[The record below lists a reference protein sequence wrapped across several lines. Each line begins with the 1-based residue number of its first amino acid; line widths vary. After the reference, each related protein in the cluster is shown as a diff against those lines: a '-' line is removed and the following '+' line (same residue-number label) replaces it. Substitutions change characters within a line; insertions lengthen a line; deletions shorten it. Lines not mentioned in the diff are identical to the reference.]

1 MLYIVIICKAACLKL
16 ILHFKPKFII
26 MKTAKIFGLLILLV
40 LPSVFFAQDELQITA
55 KDSIVQ
61 SSWIVG
67 VGFNAVDDSGNV
79 FDGLFNVGKEWNIVP
94 FPSRVSIGRY
104 FKNGLGLEAI
114 GTYNEYKE
122 GNIIDA
128 QVINENISYFGIDG
142 RITYDINKIIGET
155 GWFDPYVGI
164 GAGYTDANNKGRGT
178 YNAVVGFRTW
188 LSDRWGL
195 DFNSTGK
202 WAMSQSDGA
211 TNHIQ
216 HAAGVVY
223 QFGIEKGLSK
233 RGEEKLELLAAIEKE
248 KERQRDSIN
257 EVNRLKEEAL
267 LAERLKKQQEADALA
282 AAEKAKED
290 ALNKKKAE
298 IKSRIESLG
307 NVYFGLNSSF
317 VNTKS
322 KKVLDSLV
330 QVLEEIPT
338 LKLKI
343 TSHTD
348 SRGTSKYNDWLSQ
361 RRVDRTKAYLLSKGI
376 ADDKLVTEAYGEN
389 MLLNECNDNTYC
401 PEDKHAVNRR
411 SEFVILEF

>member
-1 MLYIVIICKAACLKL
+1 
-16 ILHFKPKFII
+16 
-26 MKTAKIFGLLILLV
+26 MKTAKFFSLLILLV
-40 LPSVFFAQDELQITA
+40 LPSVIFAQDELQITA

-61 SSWIVG
+61 SSWIFG

-79 FDGLFNVGKEWNIVP
+79 FDGIFNVGKEWNIVP

-104 FKNGLGLEAI
+104 FKSGLGLEAI

-122 GNIIDA
+122 GNIVDA
-128 QVINENISYFGIDG
+128 VEITENVSYFGIDG

-164 GAGYTDANNKGRGT
+164 GAGYTEANNQGRGT

-188 LSDRWGL
+188 FSDRWGL

-202 WAMSQSDGA
+202 WAMSQGDGA

-290 ALNKKKAE
+290 TLNKKKAE

-361 RRVDRTKAYLLSKGI
+361 RRVDKTKSYLLSKGI
-376 ADDKLVTEAYGEN
+376 ADDKLVTEAYGET

-401 PEDKHAVNRR
+401 PEDKHAANRR

>member
-1 MLYIVIICKAACLKL
+1 
-16 ILHFKPKFII
+16 
-26 MKTAKIFGLLILLV
+26 MKTTKFFSFLFLFMLSSLT
-40 LPSVFFAQDELQITA
+40 FAQDELQITA

-61 SSWIVG
+61 SSWIFG
-67 VGFNAVDDSGNV
+67 VGLNAVDDSGNV
-79 FDGLFNVGKEWNIVP
+79 FDGIFNVGEEWNMVP

-104 FKNGLGLEAI
+104 FKSGLGLEAI
-114 GTYNEYKE
+114 GTYNQYKE
-122 GNIIDA
+122 GNNIDGVIIT
-128 QVINENISYFGIDG
+128 ENINYFGLDG
-142 RITYDINKIIGET
+142 RITYDLNKIIGET
-155 GWFDPYVGI
+155 GWFDPYVGV

-188 LSDRWGL
+188 FSDRWGL

-202 WAMSQSDGA
+202 WAMSQGEGA

-248 KERQRDSIN
+248 KQRQTDSIN
-257 EVNRLKEEAL
+257 EVNRLKDEAL
-267 LAERLKKQQEADALA
+267 LAERLKKQQEVDALA
-282 AAEKAKED
+282 AAEKSKID
-290 ALNKKKAE
+290 AINKRKAE
-298 IKSRIESLG
+298 IKSKIEDLG
-307 NVYFGLNSSF
+307 NVYFALNSSV
-317 VNTKS
+317 VNSSS
-322 KKVLDSLV
+322 KKVLDSLS

-361 RRVDRTKAYLLSKGI
+361 RRVDKTKDYLLSKGVS
-376 ADDKLVTEAYGEN
+376 ADKLTTEAYGES
-389 MLLNECNDNTYC
+389 MLLNECDDSTYC
-401 PEDKHAVNRR
+401 PEEKHAVNRR
-411 SEFVILEF
+411 SEFVIQEF

>member
-1 MLYIVIICKAACLKL
+1 
-16 ILHFKPKFII
+16 
-26 MKTAKIFGLLILLV
+26 MKTTTVFSFLV
-40 LPSVFFAQDELQITA
+40 LLMLSSVTFAQDELQITA

-61 SSWIVG
+61 SSWIFG
-67 VGFNAVDDSGNV
+67 VGLNAVDDSGNV
-79 FDGLFNVGKEWNIVP
+79 FDGIFNVGEEWNIVP

-104 FKNGLGLEAI
+104 FKSGLGLEAI
-114 GTYNEYKE
+114 GTYNQYKE

-128 QVINENISYFGIDG
+128 VVITENISYFGIDG
-142 RITYDINKIIGET
+142 RVTYDINKIIGQT

-188 LSDRWGL
+188 FSDRWGL

-202 WAMSQSDGA
+202 WAMSQGEGA

-248 KERQRDSIN
+248 KQRQRDSIN
-257 EVNRLKEEAL
+257 EVNRLKDELL
-267 LAERLKKQQEADALA
+267 LAERLKKQQEEDALA
-282 AAEKAKED
+282 AAEKAKVD
-290 ALNKKKAE
+290 AINKRKTE
-298 IKSRIESLG
+298 IKSRIENLG
-307 NVYFGLNSSF
+307 NVYFGLNSS
-317 VNTKS
+317 VVTSSS
-322 KKVLDSLV
+322 KKVLDSLA

-338 LKLKI
+338 LTLKI

-361 RRVDRTKAYLLSKGI
+361 RRVDKTKDYLLSKGVS
-376 ADDKLVTEAYGEN
+376 ADKLTTEAYGETQ
-389 MLLNECNDNTYC
+389 LLNECNDNSYC
-401 PEDKHAVNRR
+401 PEEKHAVNRR

>member
-1 MLYIVIICKAACLKL
+1 
-16 ILHFKPKFII
+16 
-26 MKTAKIFGLLILLV
+26 MKTTKIFSFIFLLILS
-40 LPSVFFAQDELQITA
+40 SVSFAQDELQITA

-67 VGFNAVDDSGNV
+67 VGLNAVDDSGNV
-79 FDGLFNVGKEWNIVP
+79 FDGIFNVGKEWNVVP
-94 FPSRVSIGRY
+94 FPSRLSIGRY
-104 FKNGLGLEAI
+104 FKNGLGIEAI
-114 GTYNEYKE
+114 GAYNTYME
-122 GNIIDA
+122 GNIIDGN
-128 QVINENISYFGIDG
+128 VISEDINYYSFDG
-142 RITYDINKIIGET
+142 RITYDLNKIIGQT

-188 LSDRWGL
+188 FSDRWGL
-195 DFNSTGK
+195 DFNSSGK
-202 WAMSQSDGA
+202 WAMSQGEGA

-248 KERQRDSIN
+248 KQRQQDSIN
-257 EVNRLKEEAL
+257 EVNRLKDEAL

-282 AAEKAKED
+282 AAEKAKID
-290 ALNKKKAE
+290 ALNKKKEE

-307 NVYFGLNSSF
+307 NVYFALNSSV
-317 VNTKS
+317 VNTSS
-322 KKVLDSLV
+322 KKVLDSLAN
-330 QVLEEIPT
+330 VLDEIPT

-361 RRVDRTKAYLLSKGI
+361 RRVDKTKAYLISKGI
-376 ADDKLVTEAYGEN
+376 AEDKLVTEAYGET
-389 MLLNECNDNTYC
+389 MLLNDCDDNTYC

>member
-1 MLYIVIICKAACLKL
+1 MLS
-16 ILHFKPKFII
+16 
-26 MKTAKIFGLLILLV
+26 
-40 LPSVFFAQDELQITA
+40 SVTFAQDELQITA

-67 VGFNAVDDSGNV
+67 IGLNAVDDSGNV
-79 FDGLFNVGKEWNIVP
+79 FDGIFNVGKEWNIVP
-94 FPSRVSIGRY
+94 FPSRVNIGRY

-114 GTYNEYKE
+114 GAYNTYME
-122 GNIIDA
+122 GNIIDGN
-128 QVINENISYFGIDG
+128 VISEDIDYYSFDG
-142 RITYDINKIIGET
+142 RITYDLNKIIGQT

-188 LSDRWGL
+188 FSDRWGL
-195 DFNSTGK
+195 DFNSSGK
-202 WAMSQSDGA
+202 WAMSQADGA

-248 KERQRDSIN
+248 KQRQQDSIN
-257 EVNRLKEEAL
+257 EVNRLKDEAL

-282 AAEKAKED
+282 AAEKAKID
-290 ALNKKKAE
+290 VLNKKREE

-307 NVYFGLNSSF
+307 NVYFALNSSV
-317 VNTKS
+317 VNTSS
-322 KKVLDSLV
+322 KKVLDSLAN
-330 QVLEEIPT
+330 VLEEIPT

-361 RRVDRTKAYLLSKGI
+361 RRVDKTKAYLISKGI
-376 ADDKLVTEAYGEN
+376 AEDKLVTEAYGET
-389 MLLNECNDNTYC
+389 MLLNECDDNTYC

>member
-1 MLYIVIICKAACLKL
+1 
-16 ILHFKPKFII
+16 
-26 MKTAKIFGLLILLV
+26 MKTTKVFGFLILLLAV
-40 LPSVFFAQDELQITA
+40 NFTFAQDELLITS

-67 VGFNAVDDSGNV
+67 IGFNAVDDSGNV
-79 FDGLFNVGKEWNIVP
+79 FDGIFNVGQEWNIVP

-104 FKNGLGLEAI
+104 FKNGLGIEAI
-114 GTYNEYKE
+114 GTYNKYMG
-122 GNIIDA
+122 GNMIDGI
-128 QVINENISYFGIDG
+128 VISEDIPYYGIDG
-142 RITYDINKIIGET
+142 RITYDLNKILGQT

-188 LSDRWGL
+188 FSDRWGL

-202 WAMSQSDGA
+202 WVMSRSNGN

-248 KERQRDSIN
+248 KQRQNDSIN
-257 EVNRLKEEAL
+257 EVNRLRDETL
-267 LAERLKKQQEADALA
+267 LAERLEKQQKEDALA
-282 AAEKAKED
+282 AAEKAKLD
-290 ALNKKKAE
+290 ALNNKREA
-298 IKSRIESLG
+298 IKSRIENLG
-307 NVYFGLNSSF
+307 YVYFDLNSSI
-317 VNTKS
+317 VNNKS
-322 KKVLDSLV
+322 KVILDSLV
-330 QVLEEIPT
+330 TVLNEIPT

-348 SRGTSKYNDWLSQ
+348 SRGTTSYNDWLSQ
-361 RRVDRTKAYLLSKGI
+361 RRVDKTKDYLLSKGI
-376 ADDKLVTEAYGEN
+376 SDNKLITEAYGER
-389 MLLNECNDNTYC
+389 MLLNECDDNTNC
-401 PEDKHAVNRR
+401 SEEKHAVNRR
-411 SEFVILEF
+411 SEFIIVEF

>member
-1 MLYIVIICKAACLKL
+1 
-16 ILHFKPKFII
+16 
-26 MKTAKIFGLLILLV
+26 MKTTKIFSFIFLLMLS
-40 LPSVFFAQDELQITA
+40 SVTFAQDELQITA

-67 VGFNAVDDSGNV
+67 IGLNAVDDSGNV
-79 FDGLFNVGKEWNIVP
+79 FDGIFNVGKEWNIVP
-94 FPSRVSIGRY
+94 FPSRVNIGRY

-114 GTYNEYKE
+114 GAYNTYME
-122 GNIIDA
+122 GNIIDGN
-128 QVINENISYFGIDG
+128 VISEDIDYYSFDG
-142 RITYDINKIIGET
+142 RITYDLNKIIGQT

-188 LSDRWGL
+188 FSDRWGL
-195 DFNSTGK
+195 DFNSSGK
-202 WAMSQSDGA
+202 WAMSQADGA

-248 KERQRDSIN
+248 KQRQQDSIN
-257 EVNRLKEEAL
+257 EVNRLKDEAL

-282 AAEKAKED
+282 AAEKAKID
-290 ALNKKKAE
+290 ALNKKREE

-307 NVYFGLNSSF
+307 NVYFALNSSV
-317 VNTKS
+317 VNTSS
-322 KKVLDSLV
+322 KKVLDSLAN
-330 QVLEEIPT
+330 VLEEIPT

-343 TSHTD
+343 TAHTD

-361 RRVDRTKAYLLSKGI
+361 RRVDKTKAYLVSMGI
-376 ADDKLVTEAYGEN
+376 SEDKLVAEAYGET
-389 MLLNECNDNTYC
+389 MLLNECDDNTYC